1 MDRRRTALHCL
12 ISFSDAETVR
22 FRILIAIANF
32 IGASNQDIFVSDI
45 NGDERDDLV
54 NETTDQNSGTSS
66 LNVLLSNGDGT
77 FTSMSTA
84 VPTAG
89 DLAAG
94 DFNGDGKADLI
105 LAAKQAIQVLLGHGD
120 GTFEVEPQ
128 TLSVPSFGGSTTN
141 YTPAVSAGDFDK
153 DGHADFAVIGTHS
166 YRGDDDD
173 PGPTAI
179 FVYYGKGDGTFLQPV
194 TAGILDRG
202 YLNFRSA
209 DLNGDG
215 LADFVL
221 STDESNGIDIDYA
234 GTAISVIHSLPG
246 RKFGPETN
254 LLAGQGFSS
263 MAVGDFNHDGLPDL
277 LFTNG
282 GLADS
287 LVLLANTGTPA
298 IALTS
303 SANPSVIDQAVTFT
317 ATMKAPGDLTLL
329 PGPSSITFAGTPD
342 GTVTVPITFTG
353 GSGKPFTAIATYET
367 AGLPIG
373 STPITARFPGDSLL
387 NPASALLTQVV
398 NPPPSYG
405 LVALPTTLEVKAG
418 STANNSVTVSVKSLY
433 GFIGT
438 ATLSCKVSY
447 LGSGTDAS
455 PPTCGFGANPLAV
468 NGSDVST
475 QLVLSTTAAPAAN
488 NKNAADRVLSK
499 IGVALW
505 GGALLL
511 LLPRRRRPGWLAA
524 GILILAVS
532 GSMLSLSSCGGTT
545 SATLPPTSPPGGG
558 TVPPPPPPPTGPPG
572 TQTGNYAITISVTS
586 DTTVPAP
593 PPVTVE
599 LTVD

>member
-1 MDRRRTALHCL
+1 MTA
-12 ISFSDAETVR
+12 
-22 FRILIAIANF
+22 
-32 IGASNQDIFVSDI
+32 
-45 NGDERDDLV
+45 
-54 NETTDQNSGTSS
+54 
-66 LNVLLSNGDGT
+66 
-77 FTSMSTA
+77 A
-84 VPTAG
+84 V
-89 DLAAG
+89 
-94 DFNGDGKADLI
+94 
-105 LAAKQAIQVLLGHGD
+105 
-120 GTFEVEPQ
+120 
-128 TLSVPSFGGSTTN
+128 
-141 YTPAVSAGDFDK
+141 
-153 DGHADFAVIGTHS
+153 
-166 YRGDDDD
+166 
-173 PGPTAI
+173 
-179 FVYYGKGDGTFLQPV
+179 
-194 TAGILDRG
+194 LDRL
-202 YLNFRSA
+202 YSHFLA
-209 DLNGDG
+209 TDLNGDG
-215 LADFVL
+215 LSDFVL
-221 STDESNGIDIDYA
+221 STNETGGGSTDYA
-234 GTAISVIHSLPG
+234 GTAISVIHGRPG
-246 RKFGPETN
+246 RKFSAETN
-254 LLAGQGFSS
+254 LIAGQGFPS
-263 MAVGDFNHDGLPDL
+263 MVAADFNRDGQPDL
-277 LFTNG
+277 LFSNG
-282 GLADS
+282 FLADS
-287 LVLLANTGTPA
+287 LVLLTNVGTSA
-298 IALTS
+298 ITLTS
-303 SANPSVIDQAVTFT
+303 SANPSVIGQTVTFT

-353 GSGKPFTAIATYET
+353 GSGKPFTATATYET

-373 STPITARFPGDSLL
+373 STPITARFPGDGLL
-387 NPASALLTQVV
+387 NPASALLAQVV

-418 STANNSVTVSVKSLY
+418 STANNSVTVTVKSLY

-455 PPTCGFGANPLAV
+455 PPTCGFSTNPLAV

-488 NKNAADRVLSK
+488 NKNAADRVLGK

-524 GILILAVS
+524 AILILAVS

-593 PPVTVE
+593 PPVTVQ